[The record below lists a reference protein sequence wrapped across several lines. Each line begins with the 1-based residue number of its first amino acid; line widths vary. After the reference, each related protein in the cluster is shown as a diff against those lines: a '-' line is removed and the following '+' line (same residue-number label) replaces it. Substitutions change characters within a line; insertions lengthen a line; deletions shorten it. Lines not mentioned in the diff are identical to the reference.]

1 MKRKRAV
8 QFSVG
13 VALAVAATVLLGARA
28 GDAQSFAL
36 APSTMPRIGA
46 VSERYQSYNVE
57 MVEVIGGRFWKPY
70 AGNADVRA
78 EGNAPV
84 DRSSGVRVH
93 ADRDAARSRQCAPA
107 DIGGRARSCISASQ
121 RHVGEQRLFP
131 SCP

>member
-1 MKRKRAV
+1 MSQPA
-8 QFSVG
+8 SVI
-13 VALAVAATVLLGARA
+13 
-28 GDAQSFAL
+28 
-36 APSTMPRIGA
+36 APLDPRLFPRIGT
-46 VSERYQSYNVE
+46 VDDRFQSYNVE
-57 MVEVIGGRFWKPY
+57 MVEVIGSRFWKPY
-70 AGNADVRA
+70 AGNAGERA

-131 SCP
+131 FCP